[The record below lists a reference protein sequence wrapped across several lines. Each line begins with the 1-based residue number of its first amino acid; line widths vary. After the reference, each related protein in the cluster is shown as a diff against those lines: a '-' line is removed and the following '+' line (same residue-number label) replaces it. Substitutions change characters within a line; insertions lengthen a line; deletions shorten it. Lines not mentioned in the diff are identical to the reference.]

1 MTARSKTPRSQCLKD
16 PVCNAWK
23 TATGCGWLDSGAP
36 CCHSAERRRFEQE
49 DPAPTLPGL
58 DAATAPRL
66 TGNVGPQP
74 AEVNM
79 EANHE

>member
-36 CCHSAERRRFEQE
+36 CCHSAERRRF
-49 DPAPTLPGL
+49 DAAGRDVTGLPGL
-58 DAATAPRL
+58 QDESDIEII
-66 TGNVGPQP
+66 TGHIGPQL
-74 AEVNM
+74 AFEEVLL
-79 EANHE
+79 